1 MTTAEIIRHLPIDQ
15 YHLSDHVSH
24 SKLRDYAERGARY
37 YHDRHVAR
45 TIPHEETDA
54 FRLGQAFETLFQ
66 LGKDAFERTYAIKPE
81 AARDG
86 RTVAGKA
93 FKAAAGTKTIVDQ
106 AEYDA
111 LCAMV
116 ESMRG
121 PELADA
127 MRLVAAC
134 EPQVSFRG
142 ELHGVKV
149 QARPDYV
156 CLDPDAPF
164 IMDLKTTRNLNDLL
178 VDLDQAGP
186 TIWKLGYHSQLAF
199 CRRLMAQA
207 GFPQADAYLLVVE
220 KQLPYRAACI
230 DIGELL
236 DWGEVYLDTHLPRLG
251 QCIRTS
257 DYPRCPRGIVRV
269 ARPRWAPTPKA
280 A

>member
-1 MTTAEIIRHLPIDQ
+1 MTATIVRDLPIDE
-15 YHLSDHVSH
+15 YHQASHVSH
-24 SKLRDYAERGARY
+24 SKLRDFAERGARY
-37 YHDRHVAR
+37 YFDRHVAR
-45 TIPHEETDA
+45 TLAREETDA
-54 FRLGQAFETLFQ
+54 FRLGQAFEHLFQ
-66 LGKDAFERTYAIKPE
+66 LGSDDFAKTYAIKPE

-93 FKAAAGTKTIVDQ
+93 FRAAAGQKPIVDQ
-106 AEYDA
+106 AEYEA

-116 ESMRG
+116 DSMRG

-134 EPQVSFRG
+134 DAQVSIRG

-164 IMDLKTTRNLNDLL
+164 IMDLKTTKNLNDLL
-178 VDLDQAGP
+178 VDIEQAGP
-186 TIWKLGYHSQLAF
+186 SLWKLGYHSQMAF
-199 CRRLMAQA
+199 CRRMLAEA
-207 GFPQADAYLLVVE
+207 GYGGADAYLLVVE
-220 KQLPYRAACI
+220 KQQPYRAACL

-236 DWGEVYLDTHLPRLG
+236 DWGDQYLDLHLPRLG
-251 QCIRTS
+251 QCIRSNT
-257 DYPRCPRGIVRV
+257 YPRCPSGIVRIV
-269 ARPRWAPTPKA
+269 RPRWAPTKNA